1 MDLKSNILQ
10 SRMKFPNLG
19 PLCCMPRP
27 KIMRISW
34 TLKGGLQYVL
44 TRGLLKKI
52 NKYISDNKKKKE
64 DTKSD
69 EHIVSPCLRQRVEKS
84 LSAF

>member
-1 MDLKSNILQ
+1 
-10 SRMKFPNLG
+10 MKFPNLK
-19 PLCCMPRP
+19 PPCCMPRP
-27 KIMRISW
+27 NMMRIPW
-34 TLKGGLQYVL
+34 TLRGRLQCRA
-44 TRGLLKKI
+44 RGLLKKI